1 MWVVPCLAILVDVPV
16 EVTVL
21 VLVLSALLAL
31 LALVDVSVSQ
41 TLLLI
46 AFLLLMLLKAMSN
59 RTELVGMD
67 LTVLPALALE
77 AILLVAVLAAPLSL
91 RLPPSLSTFA
101 FLYCWPRRLLRRLC
115 LWRFSCYWW

>member
-31 LALVDVSVSQ
+31 LAVLALVDVSVSK

-59 RTELVGMD
+59 RMEPVGMD
-67 LTVLPALALE
+67 LTVLPGLALE

-91 RLPPSLSTFA
+91 RPPPPLSTFA
-101 FLYCWPRRLLRRLC
+101 FLYCWPRRLLH
-115 LWRFSCYWW
+115 RFC